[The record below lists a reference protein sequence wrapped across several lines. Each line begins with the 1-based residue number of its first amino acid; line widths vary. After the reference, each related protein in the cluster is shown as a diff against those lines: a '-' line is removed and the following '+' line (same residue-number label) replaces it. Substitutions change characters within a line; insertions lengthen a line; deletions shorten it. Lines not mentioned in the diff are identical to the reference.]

1 MNKNELA
8 KILEN
13 PILGQNIYNSVNL
26 RFDDETKFNQQ
37 DYSRFIF
44 RNFWYR
50 IKLAN
55 EEQAREIYEKI
66 GSDGTFDSFYANFQE
81 KSFFNGY
88 YKKCEEHLKTD
99 TNWAN
104 ARFLGINDID
114 GKIYLSLNNEQ
125 LYFFADELLKK
136 IIQKGMKDYDFKVNC
151 DTDISRR
158 DGVVIYFNKDNFE
171 DYINIIRAIQREHP
185 EIKFNEPN
193 CFAYRYNDTIGI
205 GKDYKDGS
213 SFTEKCCNIIGMLDL
228 NSPDFSIEEIER
240 SINEHLKEVIAL
252 CKKLTENEQG
262 LKE

>member
-13 PILGQNIYNSVNL
+13 PILSQNIYNSVNL

-114 GKIYLSLNNEQ
+114 GKIYLSLNYE
-125 LYFFADELLKK
+125 
-136 IIQKGMKDYDFKVNC
+136 
-151 DTDISRR
+151 
-158 DGVVIYFNKDNFE
+158 
-171 DYINIIRAIQREHP
+171 
-185 EIKFNEPN
+185 
-193 CFAYRYNDTIGI
+193 
-205 GKDYKDGS
+205 
-213 SFTEKCCNIIGMLDL
+213 
-228 NSPDFSIEEIER
+228 
-240 SINEHLKEVIAL
+240 
-252 CKKLTENEQG
+252 
-262 LKE
+262 